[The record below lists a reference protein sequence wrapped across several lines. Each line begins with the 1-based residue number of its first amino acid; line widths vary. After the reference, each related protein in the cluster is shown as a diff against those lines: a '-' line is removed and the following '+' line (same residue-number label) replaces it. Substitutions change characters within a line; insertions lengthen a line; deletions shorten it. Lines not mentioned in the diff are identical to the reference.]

1 MTIFE
6 AIILGIVQSVTEF
19 FPISSSA
26 HLIILPNILGWEKQS
41 LTFDLVLHLG
51 TGLALIVFF
60 RKDLRDLISD
70 FVRDFFV
77 EPMKHKKISLSS
89 NTKYSLYIIVACL
102 PALIM
107 GLLFGDFIEQNVRD
121 LRMVIIFL
129 ILGTFLM
136 LLAELKART
145 RTNFKEMGLFRALF
159 IGFFQSFA
167 LFPGISR
174 SGATIS
180 GSMLSGLN
188 RSDAG
193 RFTFLLAIPIT
204 LGAALMKISSDFT
217 LINEYPYEMLSA
229 LIASFIFGLFALKL
243 LTIFLKKG
251 TLIPFVVYRIILV
264 IFLLIYTSTR

>member
-26 HLIILPNILGWEKQS
+26 HLIILPNILGWDKQS

-60 RKDLRDLISD
+60 RKELFELI
-70 FVRDFFV
+70 RDFFKDFLV
-77 EPMKHKKISLSS
+77 DFYKNKKITLSHNS
-89 NTKYSLYIIVACL
+89 KYSLYILVGCL
-102 PALIM
+102 PAIFL
-107 GLLFGDFIEQNVRD
+107 GLFFGDYIEQNVRD
-121 LRMVIIFL
+121 LKMVIIFL

-136 LLAELKART
+136 LLAELKVRNKT
-145 RTNFKEMGLFRALF
+145 SFKDLGFFRALF

-193 RFTFLLAIPIT
+193 KFTFLLAIPVT
-204 LGAALMKISSDFT
+204 LGAAIFKISEDYHLFT
-217 LINEYPYEMLSA
+217 KYPYEMGSA
-229 LIASFIFGLFALKL
+229 FLASFIFGLFALKL

-251 TLIPFVVYRIILV
+251 TLMPFIVYRIILV
-264 IFLLIYTSTR
+264 IFLIIFTSSR

>member
-6 AIILGIVQSVTEF
+6 AIILGLVQSVTEF

-26 HLIILPNILGWEKQS
+26 HLIILPNILGWDKQS

-60 RKDLRDLISD
+60 RNDLLNLVVDS
-70 FVRDFFV
+70 FRDFFV
-77 EPMKHKKISLSS
+77 NPLKHKKISLTENS
-89 NTKYSLYIIVACL
+89 KYTLYILVGCI
-102 PALIM
+102 PAVLL
-107 GLLFGDFIEQNVRD
+107 GLFFGDFIESNVRD
-121 LRMVIIFL
+121 LRLVIVFL

-136 LLAELKART
+136 LLAELKAKSRT
-145 RTNFKEMGLFRALF
+145 SFKDLGFFRALF

-180 GSMLSGLN
+180 GGMLSGLS
-188 RSDAG
+188 RFDAG
-193 RFTFLLAIPIT
+193 KFAFLLAIPVTIGPG
-204 LGAALMKISSDFT
+204 LLKIKDDSYLLT
-217 LINEYPYEMLSA
+217 QYPYEMLSA
-229 LIASFIFGLFALKL
+229 FLASFIFGLFALKL

-251 TLIPFVVYRIILV
+251 TLIPFIIYRTILV
-264 IFLLIYTSTR
+264 IFLIIFTSTR

>member
-6 AIILGIVQSVTEF
+6 SIILGIVQSVTEF

-26 HLIILPNILGWEKQS
+26 HLIILPSILGWDKQS

-51 TGLALIVFF
+51 TGLALVVFF
-60 RKDLRDLISD
+60 RKDLTDLIRD
-70 FVRDFFV
+70 FFRDFFV
-77 EPMKHKKISLSS
+77 DFIKNKKISLSS
-89 NTKYSLYIIVACL
+89 NSRYSLYIIVGCL
-102 PALIM
+102 PAVLM
-107 GLLFGDFIEQNVRD
+107 GLFFGDFIEQNIRD

-136 LLAELKART
+136 LLAELKARNKT
-145 RTNFKEMGLFRALF
+145 TFKDLGFFRALF

-180 GSMLSGLN
+180 GSMLSGLS

-193 RFTFLLAIPIT
+193 KFTFLLAIPVT
-204 LGAALMKISSDFT
+204 LGAAVFKISEDYVLFS
-217 LINEYPYEMLSA
+217 EYPYE
-229 LIASFIFGLFALKL
+229 IASAFFASFLFGLFALKL
-243 LTIFLKKG
+243 LTIFLRKG
-251 TLIPFVVYRIILV
+251 TLMPFIVYRIILV
-264 IFLLIYTSTR
+264 VFLIIFTSSR

>member
-6 AIILGIVQSVTEF
+6 AVILGIVQSITEF

-26 HLIILPNILGWEKQS
+26 HLIILPNILGWDKQS

-51 TGLALIVFF
+51 TGLALVVFF
-60 RKDLRDLISD
+60 RKDLIVLIRD

-77 EPMKHKKISLSS
+77 EPFIHKKISISD
-89 NTKYSLYIIVACL
+89 NTRYALYILIGCI
-102 PALIM
+102 PAVLL
-107 GLLFGDFIEQNVRD
+107 GLLFGDYIEHNIRD
-121 LRMVIIFL
+121 LRMVVIFL

-145 RTNFKEMGLFRALF
+145 RTSFKDLGIFRALF
-159 IGFFQSFA
+159 IGVFQSFA

-204 LGAALMKISSDFT
+204 FGAAIFKIKEDFH
-217 LINEYPYEMLSA
+217 LINQYPYEMLSA
-229 LIASFIFGLFALKL
+229 LFASFLFGLFALKL

-251 TLIPFVVYRIILV
+251 TLMPFIVYRILLV
-264 IFLLIYTSTR
+264 IFLIIFTSTR

>member
-6 AIILGIVQSVTEF
+6 AIILGLVQSITEF

-26 HLIILPNILGWEKQS
+26 HLIILPNILGWDKQS

-51 TGLALIVFF
+51 TGLALIIFF
-60 RKDLRDLISD
+60 RNDLKIL
-70 FVRDFFV
+70 VADFFKDFFI
-77 EPMKHKKISLSS
+77 EPFKYKKITVSPNSR
-89 NTKYSLYIIVACL
+89 YVLYILIGCL
-102 PALIM
+102 PALFL
-107 GLLFGDFIEQNVRD
+107 GLLFGDYIEQNVRD

-136 LLAELKART
+136 LLAELKARN
-145 RTNFKEMGLFRALF
+145 RTSFKDLGVFRALF
-159 IGFFQSFA
+159 IGVFQSFA

-193 RFTFLLAIPIT
+193 KFAFLLAIPIT
-204 LGAALMKISSDFT
+204 IGAALLKIKEDYS
-217 LINEYPYEMLSA
+217 LLAIYPYEMLGA
-229 LIASFIFGLFALKL
+229 FLASFLFGLFALKL

-251 TLIPFVVYRIILV
+251 TLMPFIVYRILLV
-264 IFLLIYTSTR
+264 IFLIIFTSSR